1 MTHIGV
7 LTAGGDCP
15 GLNAAIR
22 GVVSRAAADG
32 LLVSGVED
40 GWLGLMEGR
49 VRPLGRDD
57 VRGILTRGG
66 TILGTSRTD
75 PYEHGEGLVS
85 LKPVLEETGI
95 DSLVVIGGDGSLRTA
110 ARLGAEGLAVV
121 GVPKTIDNDIAGTD
135 ISFGFDT
142 AVQIVTDAIDR
153 LTTTAEAHDRI
164 MVVEVMGRQ
173 SGWIAINA
181 GLAGGAEAILVPERE
196 YDLDDLAQRLIARH
210 ESGRA
215 YSVVIVAEGVPG
227 PSGAAVTMGVDHT
240 GFERLGGVSTVI
252 AAELEARTGYET
264 RVMILGHLQRGG
276 TPTSFDRVLATRMG
290 IRAAEA
296 AIDGDHGMMVAFRGS
311 EIVLAPLSPA
321 VAVPRLVPED
331 RLSEVGWFLA

>member
-1 MTHIGV
+1 
-7 LTAGGDCP
+7 
-15 GLNAAIR
+15 
-22 GVVSRAAADG
+22 
-32 LLVSGVED
+32 
-40 GWLGLMEGR
+40 
-49 VRPLGRDD
+49 
-57 VRGILTRGG
+57 
-66 TILGTSRTD
+66 
-75 PYEHGEGLVS
+75 
-85 LKPVLEETGI
+85 
-95 DSLVVIGGDGSLRTA
+95 
-110 ARLGAEGLAVV
+110 
-121 GVPKTIDNDIAGTD
+121 
-135 ISFGFDT
+135 
-142 AVQIVTDAIDR
+142 
-153 LTTTAEAHDRI
+153 
-164 MVVEVMGRQ
+164 
-173 SGWIAINA
+173 
-181 GLAGGAEAILVPERE
+181 
-196 YDLDDLAQRLIARH
+196 
-210 ESGRA
+210 
-215 YSVVIVAEGVPG
+215 VVIVAEGVPG